1 MRLISP
7 CTLAHGDFVAF
18 MPLLLM
24 AFQDD
29 REQRL
34 SGKAN
39 KTKSVFLLVGCNAT
53 KGLPILDNGVEKM
66 SGAMAVILAAGK
78 STRMKSA
85 LPKVLHNVCGRPMI
99 EYVIDAARSAG
110 VTRIVAIVGHR
121 AEMVQAELSKHPD
134 VEFALQAEQ
143 KGTGHAVMMCQ
154 QQLGSHHGPV
164 LVLAGD
170 TPLLKRDSLSALLKT
185 QQEQNAACVIGTATT
200 DANFGLGRI
209 IRDSHSQFE
218 KIVEEKDA
226 TDQEKRVREINT
238 GCYAFDSQ
246 LLLGS
251 LDQIR
256 PNNSQAE
263 YYLTDCPRVLKQAG
277 RTVVAMEA
285 FDMVEALGVN
295 TREQLA
301 QVTRTLQ
308 QAAMTRWMLNGTT
321 IVAPD
326 QTFIDPQVRIGT
338 DTIIEP
344 FTCISGAVVIG
355 DNCRIGPH
363 AVLDGPLNLA
373 SGTVVA
379 PFQHIQGKG
388 K

>member
-1 MRLISP
+1 
-7 CTLAHGDFVAF
+7 
-18 MPLLLM
+18 
-24 AFQDD
+24 
-29 REQRL
+29 
-34 SGKAN
+34 
-39 KTKSVFLLVGCNAT
+39 
-53 KGLPILDNGVEKM
+53 M
-66 SGAMAVILAAGK
+66 SGSMAVILAAGK

-85 LPKVLHNVCGRPMI
+85 LPKVLHNVCGRPKI

-110 VTRIVAIVGHR
+110 VVRIVAIVGHR
-121 AEMVQAELSKHPD
+121 ADMVQAELSKHSD

-154 QQLGSHHGPV
+154 EQLRSHHGPV

-170 TPLLKRDSLSALLKT
+170 TPLLKKDSLLSLLNT
-185 QQEQNAACVIGTATT
+185 QREQGAACVIGTATT
-200 DANFGLGRI
+200 EANFGLGRI
-209 IRDSHSQFE
+209 IRDANGHFE

-226 TDQEKRVREINT
+226 TEEEKRVREINT

-246 LLLGS
+246 GLLAS

-263 YYLTDCPRVLKQAG
+263 YYLTDCPRVLKQEG
-277 RTVVAMEA
+277 RKVVALQA

-295 TREQLA
+295 TREQLS

-308 QAAMTRWMLNGTT
+308 QAAMSRWMVNGTT
-321 IVAPD
+321 IVVPE

-344 FTCISGAVVIG
+344 FTHISGAVVIG

-363 AVLDGPLNLA
+363 AVLEGPLTIE
-373 SGTVVA
+373 SGTTIA
-379 PFQHIQGKG
+379 PFQHVRAIERGNVLKNG
-388 K
+388 N